1 MRQAAP
7 PRRRRARLAFFTAEG
22 LFMLRYF
29 KLMTFSG
36 EEWEAIQEDLADLF
50 QSADPLPGD

>member
-1 MRQAAP
+1 
-7 PRRRRARLAFFTAEG
+7 
-22 LFMLRYF
+22 MLRYF